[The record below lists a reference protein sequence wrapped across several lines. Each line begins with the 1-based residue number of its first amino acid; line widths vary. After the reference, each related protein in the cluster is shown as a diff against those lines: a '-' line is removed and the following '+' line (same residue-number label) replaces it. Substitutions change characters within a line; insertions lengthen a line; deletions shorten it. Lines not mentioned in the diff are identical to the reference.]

1 MLLKDLIPEA
11 DYAAMRGVCLRTIQR
26 DRALR
31 TGPAY
36 IKVGRNVF
44 YRPAAIDDW
53 LLAQE
58 QTQPRAKSPVAA

>member
-1 MLLKDLIPEA
+1 MLLKDLIPES

-58 QTQPRAKSPVAA
+58 QTQPRAKVAA

>member
-1 MLLKDLIPEA
+1 MLLKDLIPES

-44 YRPAAIDDW
+44 YWPAAIDDW

-58 QTQPRAKSPVAA
+58 QTQPRAKVAA

>member
-58 QTQPRAKSPVAA
+58 QTQPRAKVAA